1 MKQKPLIIIG
11 AGGHA
16 KVVLDTALCLGRSV
30 IGLADVNGE
39 RHGSKVLGVAVS
51 GDDAWVQSHAPN
63 TVTLAMGIGSIAD
76 TGLRRRVFEAFVA
89 KGYDFAVLIHPSA
102 VIGRD
107 VELGAGTV
115 VMAGAVIQ
123 PGCRVG
129 QNAIVNTGAQIDHG
143 GRIGAHTHIAPGTVL
158 SGNVTVGAGVHVGTG
173 ATVIQGICIGNDC
186 VIAAGALVIQ
196 NSPDNSMIMG
206 IPGREIQR

>member
-30 IGLADVNGE
+30 IGLSDVNSE
-39 RHGSKVLGVAVS
+39 RHGSEVLGITVS
-51 GDDAWVQSHAPN
+51 GDDAWVQSHAPD
-63 TVTLAMGIGSIAD
+63 TVMLAMGIGSTSD
-76 TGLRRRVFEAFVA
+76 TGLRRRVFDDFVA
-89 KGYDFAVLIHPSA
+89 KGYEFATLIHPSA

-107 VELGAGTV
+107 VELGAGTM

-123 PGCRVG
+123 PGCRMG
-129 QNAIVNTGAQIDHG
+129 QNTIVNTGARIDHDG
-143 GRIGAHTHIAPGTVL
+143 CIGAHAHIAPGAVL
-158 SGNVTVGAGVHVGTG
+158 SGNVTVGEGTHVGVGVTI
-173 ATVIQGICIGNDC
+173 IQGISIGNDC
-186 VIAAGALVIQ
+186 VVAAGAVVIR
-196 NSPDNSMIMG
+196 NSPDNSKIMG